1 MVRRLVFKNR
11 KQTSISNRPSKCE
24 KDFLKEKV
32 FKVANEKKVFK
43 SQATHVLP
51 ISQLHNSNNNNNN
64 RNKKKIS
71 FGFVFYS
78 FLLFVVVVLLSNFQF
93 SSLK

>member
-1 MVRRLVFKNR
+1 MIRVSELFK
-11 KQTSISNRPSKCE
+11 KIESKPQTKCE

-32 FKVANEKKVFK
+32 FKVVNEKKVFK

-51 ISQLHNSNNNNNN
+51 TSQLHNSNNNNNS
-64 RNKKKIS
+64 KKIS

-78 FLLFVVVVLLSNFQF
+78 FLLFDAVVLLSNFQF